1 MRNIRNRK
9 IFIIENKTNLE
20 MKKPSKIG
28 LYVAKIHQTSDRL
41 FSKKLKEHN
50 LADLNPSQGRVLF
63 ALREKDLISI
73 QELAN
78 RTSLSNS
85 TLTVVLDKLEAK
97 KLIERVHSKED
108 RRKYLIKLKKK
119 FFEDLEIYNKIIL
132 EMSRIFYEGF
142 PLEEI
147 EEFENKLLL
156 ILNNLE
162 KHEKQ

>member
-1 MRNIRNRK
+1 MIV
-9 IFIIENKTNLE
+9 NKADIE

-63 ALREKDLISI
+63 ALREQDLISI

-147 EEFENKLLL
+147 EGFENKLLI

-162 KHEKQ
+162 KHEKLRINS